1 MSDNNEINKINKINN
16 EINAENK
23 DQNQDIN
30 IKKVP
35 RHLAIILDGNGRWAK
50 RRGLPRLMGHRAGL
64 RKLEEMVRL
73 VKREGIR
80 YFSVYAFSTENWN
93 RPSMEVEGL
102 MSLFRFYIRRKVDEI
117 KAEGARIRFAGRHD
131 RLPPDLLEQ
140 MKWAEDRTRDE
151 KILDFILCINYGG
164 RAEILDAIN
173 ALIRDK
179 NFYINNV
186 NNKNNKNENDND
198 INDNDREDIKGI
210 DITESDLK
218 KYFYLPDVPD
228 PDLIIRTS
236 GELRLSNFWLWE
248 SAYSEFYFTDTY
260 WPDFNEAALKAA
272 LADYA
277 GRDRRYGG
285 LKK

>member
-1 MSDNNEINKINKINN
+1 MSDTQATHNDENINKKI
-16 EINAENK
+16 
-23 DQNQDIN
+23 
-30 IKKVP
+30 P

-64 RKLEEMVRL
+64 RKLEEMVHL

-80 YFSVYAFSTENWN
+80 YFSVYAFSTENWS
-93 RPSMEVEGL
+93 RPSMEVQGL
-102 MSLFRFYIRRKVDEI
+102 MSLFRFYIKHKVEAI

-131 RLPPDLLEQ
+131 KIPADLLDQ
-140 MKWAEDRTRDE
+140 MKWAEDRTKDE

-164 RAEILDAIN
+164 RAEILDAVN
-173 ALIRDK
+173 ALRRD
-179 NFYINNV
+179 
-186 NNKNNKNENDND
+186 ENYKD
-198 INDNDREDIKGI
+198 INKE
-210 DITESDLK
+210 ITEADLR

-236 GELRLSNFWLWE
+236 GELRLSNYWLWE
-248 SAYSEFYFTDTY
+248 GAYSEFYFTDIH
-260 WPDFNEAALKAA
+260 WPDFDEAALKAA
-272 LADYA
+272 LDDYA